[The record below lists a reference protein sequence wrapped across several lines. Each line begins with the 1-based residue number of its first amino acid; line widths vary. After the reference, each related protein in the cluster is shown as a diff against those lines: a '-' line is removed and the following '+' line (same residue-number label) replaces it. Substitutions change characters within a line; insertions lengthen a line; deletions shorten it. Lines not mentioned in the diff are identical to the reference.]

1 MKFDFDANSKS
12 KEQCKVI
19 SKICDRMNVLRC
31 ALLNKTEKKRAQDGV
46 GEQIWTR
53 KLSVVSNTAGPP
65 DD

>member
-31 ALLNKTEKKRAQDGV
+31 ALLNKTEKRESKTELENKYGQEHYR
-46 GEQIWTR
+46 
-53 KLSVVSNTAGPP
+53 
-65 DD
+65 